1 MSDILPH
8 AVNFFCSYHRRKN
21 IIQHVKGGKG
31 EYSCHWFYN
40 LLLGCGRVE
49 TITKHQFDLAGRMDD
64 KALRYIGLVNDHQQ
78 FPAARVHYG
87 AERGETI
94 YMYQQSSSST
104 AESMN
109 AANKSVRDC
118 TAVDPINAMLLLLK
132 LEAARYSKNKEKAWS
147 WNEVLTPHGKKLSDN
162 VFSKVNPRD
171 YTIKIDAELNKYV
184 CTVSRMT
191 LNYTSTCWFPSSYDE
206 DGSLFGGC
214 SCGVP
219 NTNGI
224 PCHHMC
230 AVVKSYR
237 IDGLNETN
245 VMPIWWHTSHWRKQ
259 YPSDSFVSCN
269 TDIQSLCNTA

>member
-8 AVNFFCSYHRRKN
+8 VVNFFCSYHRRKN
-21 IIQHVKGGKG
+21 ILQHVKGGKG

-49 TITKHQFDLAGRMDD
+49 TITKHWFDLAGKIDD
-64 KALRYIGLVNDHQQ
+64 KALRYIGLINNHQQ

-87 AERGETI
+87 AERGEKI
-94 YMYQQSSSST
+94 HMYQRSSSLT
-104 AESMN
+104 AESVN
-109 AANKSVRDC
+109 AANKSVRDR
-118 TAVDPINAMLLLLK
+118 TAVDPINPVLLILK

-171 YTIKIDAELNKYV
+171 YTIKIDAELNKYD

-191 LNYTSTCWFPSSYDE
+191 SNYTSTCWFPSSYDDN

-219 NTNGI
+219 NINGI

-269 TDIQSLCNTA
+269 TDI

>member
-1 MSDILPH
+1 
-8 AVNFFCSYHRRKN
+8 
-21 IIQHVKGGKG
+21 
-31 EYSCHWFYN
+31 
-40 LLLGCGRVE
+40 
-49 TITKHQFDLAGRMDD
+49 MDD
-64 KALRYIGLVNDHQQ
+64 KALRYIGLTYDHQQ

-87 AERGETI
+87 AEQGETI
-94 YMYQQSSSST
+94 YMYQRSSSST
-104 AESMN
+104 VESMN

-118 TAVDPINAMLLLLK
+118 TVVDPINAMLLLLK
-132 LEAARYSKNKEKAWS
+132 LEATRFSKNKEKAWK
-147 WNEVLTPHGKKLSDN
+147 WNEVLTPHGKKLSDK

-171 YTIKIDAELNKYV
+171 YTITIDAELDKYV

-191 LNYTSTCWFPSSYDE
+191 SNYTSTCWFPSSYDE
-206 DGSLFGGC
+206 DDGSLFGGC

-237 IDGLNETN
+237 IGGLNETN
-245 VMPIWWHTSHWRKQ
+245 VMPTWWHTSHWRKQ

-269 TDIQSLCNTA
+269 TDIQSLHNTA